1 MKSKKTEQLLI
12 RISPDL
18 RRAVDEA
25 TAEDEVTLSEWMRR
39 AIECYLRVRREEK
52 EGVSPD
58 YKTMMLKCLD
68 DDEFRAV
75 FLQKLS
81 DS

>member
-1 MKSKKTEQLLI
+1 MRPKKTEQLLI
-12 RISPDL
+12 RVSPEL

-25 TAEDEVTLSEWMRR
+25 TAEDEITLSEWMRH

-58 YKTMMLKCLD
+58 YKTMMLRCLD
-68 DDEFRAV
+68 DDEFREA